1 MTYEISALIF
11 SLLTGYVSA
20 KYEGKIISRVS
31 VFMLLTAAGG
41 FLASTIWEEE
51 NLLGSLFAL
60 VLGHII
66 TDYCCTN
73 YVFTSPKA
81 KPSTDPVKSPEI
93 RSTNDLLQH
102 LANNEE
108 LELDTEISITVR

>member
-51 NLLGSLFAL
+51 NLLGSLICENRQTPFCKLMAL
-60 VLGHII
+60 GGFGGRSAIRQSFFLHCRPPI
-66 TDYCCTN
+66 TE
-73 YVFTSPKA
+73 PA
-81 KPSTDPVKSPEI
+81 
-93 RSTNDLLQH
+93 RS
-102 LANNEE
+102 A
-108 LELDTEISITVR
+108 